1 MRNECGDI
9 LLRRVIEEFANLAT
23 FPGSRNWVLVIFRD
37 RDFEITVSALALA
50 GIFSPTRIFVSVE
63 LKTVKRKAATW
74 VLDPSCKL
82 SAGLEGGLV
91 MQSWEEFREWLL
103 LATDEVS
110 MIVRREQKVRI
121 QMLDG

>member
-9 LLRRVIEEFANLAT
+9 LLRRVNEEFANLAT
-23 FPGSRNWVLVIFRD
+23 FPGSRNWVVVFFSD

-50 GIFSPTRIFVSVE
+50 GIFAPTRIFVSVE
-63 LKTVKRKAATW
+63 LTTVKRKASSW
-74 VLDPSCKL
+74 VLDPGCTL

-103 LATDEVS
+103 FASAEVS